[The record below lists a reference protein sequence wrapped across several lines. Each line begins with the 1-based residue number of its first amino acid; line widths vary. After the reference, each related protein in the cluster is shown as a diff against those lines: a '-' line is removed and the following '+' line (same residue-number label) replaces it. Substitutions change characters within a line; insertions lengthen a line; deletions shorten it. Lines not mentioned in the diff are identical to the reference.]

1 LDKHRPNP
9 PHLAKLR
16 FRNLDRGL
24 KFESLFSLEPTI
36 EMASHIDFEFFDH
49 LYRSRKTLLRIL
61 ADRGY
66 NTKPFENFGPDEI
79 EAMVIAGA
87 EALRMDLERPKTAD
101 SNITKCRVVY
111 SLTKLKSK
119 LGSFLNNLLDKTN
132 TDAVDPL
139 TTEVIVM
146 LAAPEGEP
154 VVDMYHTASYEQLTK
169 EKLRIFFFRIANLVI
184 HPSDH
189 VLVPKHEKLAEE
201 EIPFPKAERYKLP
214 FIRFHEDMQ
223 ARILGLVPRDIVK
236 ITRPSPSSGVYTM
249 YRICSP

>member
-1 LDKHRPNP
+1 MT
-9 PHLAKLR
+9 
-16 FRNLDRGL
+16 
-24 KFESLFSLEPTI
+24 SQ
-36 EMASHIDFEFFDH
+36 IDFEFFDH
-49 LYRSRKTLLRIL
+49 LYRSRRTLLRIL

-79 EAMVIAGA
+79 EAMVIAGQD
-87 EALRMDLERPKTAD
+87 ALRMDLERPKPED

-111 SLTKLKSK
+111 NLTKLKSK
-119 LGSFLNNLLDKTN
+119 LSGFLYSLTDKEKGE
-132 TDAVDPL
+132 DIVDPS

-154 VVDMYHTASYEQLTK
+154 VVDMYHSAAYEQYSTK
-169 EKLRIFFFRIANLVI
+169 GLRISFFRIANLVI

-189 VLVPKHEKLAEE
+189 VLVPKHEKLLEE
-201 EIPFPKAERYKLP
+201 NIPFPKAERHKLP

>member
-1 LDKHRPNP
+1 MT
-9 PHLAKLR
+9 
-16 FRNLDRGL
+16 
-24 KFESLFSLEPTI
+24 SQ
-36 EMASHIDFEFFDH
+36 IDFEFFDH
-49 LYRSRKTLLRIL
+49 LYRSRRTLLRIL

-66 NTKPFENFGPDEI
+66 ITKPYENFGPDEI
-79 EAMVIAGA
+79 EAMVLAGQQ
-87 EALRMDLERPKTAD
+87 ALRMDLERPKTSD
-101 SNITKCRVVY
+101 SSITKCRVLY
-111 SLTKLKSK
+111 SLTKLKTK
-119 LGSFLNNLLDKTN
+119 LGAFLASL
-132 TDAVDPL
+132 TDNETDQYVDPT

-154 VVDMYHTASYEQLTK
+154 VADLFHSTAYDMFASHS
-169 EKLRIFFFRIANLVI
+169 LRISFFRIANLVI

-189 VLVPKHEKLAEE
+189 VLVPKHEKLKEE
-201 EIPFPKAERYKLP
+201 EIPFPKAERAKLP

>member
-1 LDKHRPNP
+1 MT
-9 PHLAKLR
+9 
-16 FRNLDRGL
+16 
-24 KFESLFSLEPTI
+24 SQ
-36 EMASHIDFEFFDH
+36 IDFEFFDH
-49 LYRSRKTLLRIL
+49 LYRSRRTLLRIL

-66 NTKPFENFGPDEI
+66 TTKPYENFGPDEI
-79 EAMVIAGA
+79 EAMVLAGQQ
-87 EALRMDLERPKTAD
+87 ALRMDLERPKPSD
-101 SNITKCRVVY
+101 SSITKCLVLY
-111 SLTKLKSK
+111 SLTKLKTK
-119 LGSFLNNLLDKTN
+119 LGSWLLSL
-132 TDAVDPL
+132 TDRDSEQFVDPT

-154 VVDMYHTASYEQLTK
+154 VADLFHSSAYDMFATHG
-169 EKLRIFFFRIANLVI
+169 LRISFFRIANLVI

-189 VLVPKHEKLAEE
+189 VLVPKHEKLKEE
-201 EIPFPKAERYKLP
+201 EIPFPKAERAKLP

>member
-1 LDKHRPNP
+1 MD
-9 PHLAKLR
+9 
-16 FRNLDRGL
+16 
-24 KFESLFSLEPTI
+24 
-36 EMASHIDFEFFDH
+36 SHIDFEFFDH

-66 NTKPFENFGPDEI
+66 NTKPYEHFGPDEI

-87 EALRMDLERPKTAD
+87 NALRMDLSRPKPDD
-101 SNITKCRVVY
+101 SNITKCRVLY

-119 LGSFLNNLLDKTN
+119 LGSFLANL
-132 TDAVDPL
+132 TDPEKGDEAVDPL
-139 TTEVIVM
+139 DTEVIVM

-154 VVDMYHTASYEQLTK
+154 VVEMYHSASYEQLTSK
-169 EKLRIFFFRIANLVI
+169 RLRIFFFRVANLVI

-189 VLVPKHEKLAEE
+189 VLVPKHEKLTEDD
-201 EIPFPKAERYKLP
+201 IPFPKAERIKLP
-214 FIRFHEDMQ
+214 LIRYHEDMQ

>member
-1 LDKHRPNP
+1 MTSR
-9 PHLAKLR
+9 
-16 FRNLDRGL
+16 
-24 KFESLFSLEPTI
+24 
-36 EMASHIDFEFFDH
+36 IDFEFFDH
-49 LYRSRKTLLRIL
+49 LFRSRKTLLRIL

-66 NTKPFENFGPDEI
+66 NTKPYEHFGPDEI
-79 EAMVIAGA
+79 EAMAVAGNN
-87 EALRMDLERPKTAD
+87 ALRMDLERPKPED
-101 SNITKCRVVY
+101 STITKCRVLY
-111 SLTKLKSK
+111 SLTKLKAK
-119 LGSFLNNLLDKTN
+119 LTGFLTTLTDKEKPEY
-132 TDAVDPL
+132 VDPA

-154 VVDMYHTASYEQLTK
+154 VVDMYHTTAYEQFSTLG
-169 EKLRIFFFRIANLVI
+169 LRISFFRIANLVI

-189 VLVPKHEKLAEE
+189 VLVPKHEKLKED

-223 ARILGLVPRDIVK
+223 ARILGLIPRDVVK

>member
-1 LDKHRPNP
+1 MT
-9 PHLAKLR
+9 
-16 FRNLDRGL
+16 
-24 KFESLFSLEPTI
+24 SQ
-36 EMASHIDFEFFDH
+36 IDFEFFDH
-49 LYRSRKTLLRIL
+49 LYRSRRTLLRIL

-79 EAMVIAGA
+79 EAMVIAGPQ
-87 EALRMDLERPKTAD
+87 ALRMDLERPKPDD
-101 SNITKCRVVY
+101 SNITKCRVMY
-111 SLTKLKSK
+111 MLTKLKSK
-119 LGSFLNNLLDKTN
+119 LSGFLYALTDKEKGEDIVEPAN
-132 TDAVDPL
+132 
-139 TTEVIVM
+139 TEVVVM

-154 VVDMYHTASYEQLTK
+154 VVDMYHSAAYEQYSTK
-169 EKLRIFFFRIANLVI
+169 GLRISFFRIANLVI

-189 VLVPKHEKLAEE
+189 VLVPKHEKVKDD
-201 EIPFPKAERYKLP
+201 EIPLPKAERHKLP

>member
-1 LDKHRPNP
+1 MT
-9 PHLAKLR
+9 
-16 FRNLDRGL
+16 
-24 KFESLFSLEPTI
+24 SQ
-36 EMASHIDFEFFDH
+36 IDFEFFDH
-49 LYRSRKTLLRIL
+49 VYRSRRTLLRIL

-66 NTKPFENFGPDEI
+66 NTKPFENFGPEEI

-87 EALRMDLERPKTAD
+87 QALRMDLERPKPED
-101 SNITKCRVVY
+101 SNITKCRVLY

-119 LGSFLNNLLDKTN
+119 LSGFLQALTDKEKGDDVVEPSN
-132 TDAVDPL
+132 
-139 TTEVIVM
+139 TEVIVM

-154 VVDMYHTASYEQLTK
+154 VVDMYHSTAYEQFSSK
-169 EKLRIFFFRIANLVI
+169 GLRISFFRIANLVI

-189 VLVPKHEKLAEE
+189 VLVPKHEKLKEE
-201 EIPFPKAERYKLP
+201 DIPFPKAERHKLP